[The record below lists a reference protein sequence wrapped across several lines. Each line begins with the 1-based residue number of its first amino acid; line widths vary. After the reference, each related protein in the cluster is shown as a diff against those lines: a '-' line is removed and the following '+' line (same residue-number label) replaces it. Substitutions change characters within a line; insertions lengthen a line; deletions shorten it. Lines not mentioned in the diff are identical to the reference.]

1 MTTGAVDG
9 ILILNKPQGISSMD
23 AVRKVKRASGIK
35 RVGHGG
41 TLDPM
46 ATGVIPILLGRAT
59 RLMEYMLDSSKE
71 YAGEVCLGVSTDTY
85 DADGQITIRRDSSGV
100 TEEQVENVLLH
111 FLGRIEQ
118 TPPMFSALKRRGK
131 RLYELAR
138 QGIEVQREPRTMT
151 VHSIRLTDW
160 RPPIATVQIECSRGF
175 YMRSLAHDI
184 GVELGCGAH
193 LQSLTRLRTGR
204 LRIADAVSIE
214 SVQRSFQEGWWREL
228 LISPD
233 SVLGN
238 LRALV
243 VSERERRD
251 IQNGRRI
258 HLAHEDCA
266 LRQGERFRAYSEEG
280 EFLALLRFD
289 DSEKC
294 FKPDKVFKASNDQPS
309 AVSG

>member
-1 MTTGAVDG
+1 MTIGAVDG
-9 ILILNKPQGISSMD
+9 ILVLNKPQGISSMD

-71 YAGEVCLGVSTDTY
+71 YMGEVCLGVSTDTY
-85 DADGQITIRRDSSGV
+85 DADGRITIRRDSSGV
-100 TEEQVENVLLH
+100 TQEQVEDVLLH

-138 QGIEVQREPRTMT
+138 QGIEVQREPRAMT
-151 VHSIRLTDW
+151 VHSIRLADW

-184 GVELGCGAH
+184 GTELGCGAH

-204 LRIADAVSIE
+204 LTIADSVSIE
-214 SVQRSFQEGWWREL
+214 TVQRGFQEGTWREL

-233 SVLGN
+233 SALGN
-238 LRALV
+238 LRVLV

-258 HLAHEDCA
+258 YLAQPDRA
-266 LRQGERFRAYSEEG
+266 LRPDERFRAYDDEG

-289 DSEKC
+289 DSEKR
-294 FKPDKVFKASNDQPS
+294 FRPDKVFKTPDDYPS

>member
-1 MTTGAVDG
+1 MTSGNVDG
-9 ILILNKPQGISSMD
+9 ILILDKPGGISSME
-23 AVRKVKRASGIK
+23 AVRKIKRASGIK

-71 YAGEVCLGVSTDTY
+71 YIGDVCLGVSTDTY
-85 DADGQITIRRDSSGV
+85 DADGSITRRSDPSGV
-100 TEEQVENVLLH
+100 TRESLEDVLTH

-118 TPPMFSALKRRGK
+118 TPPMFSALKRQGK

-138 QGIEVQREPRTMT
+138 QGIEVQRAPRAMT
-151 VHSIRLTDW
+151 VHSIRLAAW
-160 RPPIATVQIECSRGF
+160 RPPVATVQIECSRGF

-184 GVELGCGAH
+184 GEKLGCGAH

-214 SVQRSFQEGWWREL
+214 TVQRSFQEGWSRR
-228 LISPD
+228 LIFSPD
-233 SVLGN
+233 GALGD
-238 LRALV
+238 LRALI
-243 VSERERRD
+243 VSEEERDD

-258 HLAHEDCA
+258 YVDRGCPT
-266 LRQGERFRAYSEEG
+266 LRPDERFRAYSQDG
-280 EFLALLRFD
+280 EFLALMRFD
-289 DSEKC
+289 TLENC
-294 FKPDKVFKASNDQPS
+294 WRPHKVFKAPNGQPPS
-309 AVSG
+309 DSG